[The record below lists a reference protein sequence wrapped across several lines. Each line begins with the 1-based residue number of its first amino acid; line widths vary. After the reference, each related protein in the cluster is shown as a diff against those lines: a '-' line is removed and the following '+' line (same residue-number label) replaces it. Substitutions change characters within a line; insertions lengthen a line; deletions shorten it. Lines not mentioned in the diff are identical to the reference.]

1 MCNCTSFDREDFY
14 ESLKISETDM
24 SPDPDE
30 DALTFKELCGCFH
43 AALSLGPCVVLLDG
57 VNDLGGSIGM
67 TPQEVG
73 FYYMLNQPFSF

>member
-1 MCNCTSFDREDFY
+1 MR
-14 ESLKISETDM
+14 
-24 SPDPDE
+24 PDPDE

-73 FYYMLNQPFSF
+73 FYLHLVLN